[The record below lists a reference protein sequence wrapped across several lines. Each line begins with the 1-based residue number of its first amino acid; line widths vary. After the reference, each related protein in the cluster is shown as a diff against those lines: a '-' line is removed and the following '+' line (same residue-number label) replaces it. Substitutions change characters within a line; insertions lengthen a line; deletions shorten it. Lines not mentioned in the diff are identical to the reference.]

1 MSAADGIAN
10 EIAEPSVAALPAPLP
25 VRGALRQIPLRV
37 SAVIRL
43 HGLRLRDLHRLRAGH
58 MVLTEVSA
66 TDDVPVLV
74 GAAPLAFAELDNVD
88 GQMAL
93 RLTRLS

>member
-1 MSAADGIAN
+1 MSAD
-10 EIAEPSVAALPAPLP
+10 EPVLPVPAEPVIGALPAPSP
-25 VRGALRQIPLRV
+25 VRGALRQMPFRV

-43 HGLRLRDLHRLRAGH
+43 HGFRLRDLHGLRAGK
-58 MVLTEVSA
+58 LLTTEVFA
-66 TDDVPVLV
+66 TDDVPVLA